1 MQEAGATRARSL
13 SQSVAGFRKTFSSL
27 SNRNFRLF
35 WTGQLVSQVG
45 TWMQNVAQAWLVLQL
60 THSSIALGTVT
71 ALQTLPILFVVLFAG
86 VVVDRLPKRRI
97 LYVTQIISLFQAG
110 VLAALTATGEVQV
123 WHVYILA
130 LLLGVVNAFDQ
141 PTRQAFVVELVGRE
155 HLVNA
160 VGLNSAQYSTAR
172 LVGPALAGLS
182 IAAFGIAA
190 CFLLNAISFVAV
202 LISLTFLRSAEFRRS
217 QAPRSRVAVFSELRE
232 GVRFLLSKRELTIAI
247 IVLLGNGAFVYSTS
261 TIIPLIAEDALH
273 VGASEFGL
281 LVSAVGV
288 GSLFASLVI
297 ASRARASEKT
307 FLIAAAC
314 FGILYLSMAVI
325 PWFLLAFVVLVLVGA
340 AIQVFGT
347 SVNSLLQLNSP
358 DQLRGRVMS
367 VFTLLTNGI
376 QPAGSLLNGVVT
388 AAAGVQ
394 LTVAVEACI
403 CLTALV
409 AALVY
414 RARTAPGPVVL
425 LPEQPVSQVHADPQI
440 RTISS

>member
-1 MQEAGATRARSL
+1 LE
-13 SQSVAGFRKTFSSL
+13 KTFSSL

-35 WTGQLVSQVG
+35 WTSQLVSQVG
-45 TWMQNVAQAWLVLQL
+45 TWMQNVGQAWLVLEI
-60 THSSIALGTVT
+60 THSAIALGTVT
-71 ALQTLPILFVVLFAG
+71 ALQTLPILFMVLFAG

-97 LYVTQIISLFQAG
+97 LYVTQTISLLQAA
-110 VLAALTATGEVQV
+110 VLAALTASGQVQV
-123 WHVYILA
+123 WQVYVLA
-130 LLLGVVNAFDQ
+130 ILLGVVNAFDQ

-155 HLVNA
+155 HVVNA
-160 VGLNSAQYSTAR
+160 VGLNAAQFSTAR
-172 LVGPALAGLS
+172 LVGPALAGLA
-182 IAAFGIAA
+182 IAAFGIAT
-190 CFLLNAISFVAV
+190 CFLLNAISFLAV
-202 LISLTFLRSAEFRRS
+202 LISLTFLRSAEFRRTE
-217 QAPRSRVAVFSELRE
+217 ARPRRAAVVDELRE
-232 GVRFLLSKRELTIAI
+232 GVRFLLSKRELTVAI

-281 LVSAVGV
+281 LVSAVGL
-288 GSLFASLVI
+288 GSLFAALVV
-297 ASRARASEKT
+297 ARRARASEKT

-314 FGILYLSMAVI
+314 FGMLYLFLAVVQ
-325 PWFLLAFVVLVLVGA
+325 WFAMAFVVLVLVGA

-388 AAAGVQ
+388 AAAGVR
-394 LTVAVEACI
+394 LTIAVEASI

-409 AALVY
+409 AALIY
-414 RARTAPGPVVL
+414 RARTETRPSGESAVPGQQFRGEIQRRDIGEV
-425 LPEQPVSQVHADPQI
+425 QS
-440 RTISS
+440 

>member
-1 MQEAGATRARSL
+1 MHQAGTARARTG
-13 SQSVAGFRKTFSSL
+13 AGSIAAFQKTFSSL

-35 WTGQLVSQVG
+35 WSGQLVSQVG
-45 TWMQNVAQAWLVLQL
+45 TWMQNVGQAWLVLQI
-60 THSSIALGTVT
+60 THSPIALGTVT

-97 LYVTQIISLFQAG
+97 LYVTQTISLLQAG
-110 VLAALTATGEVQV
+110 LLAALTATGQVQV
-123 WHVYILA
+123 WHVFLLA
-130 LLLGVVNAFDQ
+130 LLLGLVNAFDQ

-155 HLVNA
+155 HIVNA
-160 VGLNSAQYSTAR
+160 VGLNAAQYSTAR
-172 LVGPALAGLS
+172 LVGPALAGLT

-190 CFLLNAISFVAV
+190 CFLLNAISFLAV
-202 LISLTFLRSAEFRRS
+202 LISLTFLRSAEFRRA
-217 QAPRSRVAVFSELRE
+217 QAPRSRVAVLSELRE

-288 GSLFASLVI
+288 GSLFAALMI
-297 ASRARASEKT
+297 ASRARATEKT
-307 FLIAAAC
+307 FLIAAGC
-314 FGILYLSMAVI
+314 FGVLYLSLAVV

-358 DQLRGRVMS
+358 DHLRGRVMS

-388 AAAGVQ
+388 AAAGVR
-394 LTVAVEACI
+394 LTLAVEACI
-403 CLTALV
+403 CLTALL

-414 RARTAPGPVVL
+414 RARTAGDPVVDI
-425 LPEQPVSQVHADPQI
+425 PEQRGHTIPVDG
-440 RTISS
+440 